1 MVNVRIENLT
11 KRFEDVVAVN
21 NLNLIIRDKE
31 FMCLLGPSG
40 CGKTT
45 TLRCIAG
52 LETPTSGEIYFDD
65 ERVTHLPP
73 KDRDVAYVFQFYVIY
88 PGLSTFDQIALP
100 LKVRK
105 YPKEEIRRRVKEVA
119 ELLKIEHVLNKPISQ
134 LTVDERQRIEL
145 ARALIRQPKVYL
157 LDEPLTNLDAGL
169 RAYMRAEI
177 KNLFRKVA
185 ATTIYVTHDQ
195 IEAMSMADRI
205 AVMNFGVLQQVG
217 TPDELYNKPK
227 NLFVA
232 GFIGSP
238 AMNMIDCTFIE
249 ENDKAYLDAGEF
261 KLEIP
266 NSIAEVIKRQTGSK
280 ELILGVRPE
289 DIFVLARPQKNTI
302 KAKVLMTET
311 IGHRIILH
319 MIIGKYISVKANILR
334 EGILPGQEVWITFNM
349 DKIHVF
355 NKADGLVII

>member
-1 MVNVRIENLT
+1 MVSVRLENLT
-11 KRFEDVVAVN
+11 KKFEDVVAVN
-21 NLNLIIRDKE
+21 NLNLTIRDKE
-31 FMCLLGPSG
+31 FMCFLGPSG

-45 TLRCIAG
+45 TMRCIAG
-52 LETPTSGEIYFDD
+52 LETPTSGDIYFDE

-88 PGLSTFDQIALP
+88 PGLNTFDQIAFP
-100 LKVRK
+100 LKVRG
-105 YPKEEIRRRVKEVA
+105 YPKEEIRKRVKEVT
-119 ELLKIEHVLNKPISQ
+119 ELLRMEHVLDKPISQ

-177 KNLFRKVA
+177 KNLFRKVS

-238 AMNMIDCTFIE
+238 AMNMIECTLIE
-249 ENDKAYLDAGEF
+249 EDDKAYLDAGEF
-261 KLEIP
+261 KYEISE
-266 NSIAEVIKRQTGSK
+266 SIVKAIKSQTSSR
-280 ELILGVRPE
+280 ELVLGIRPE
-289 DIFVLARPQKNTI
+289 DVMFSREPRENAI
-302 KAKVLMTET
+302 KAKVSINEP
-311 IGHRIILH
+311 IGHR
-319 MIIGKYISVKANILR
+319 MIVHATIGKYMTIKANILR
-334 EGILPGQEVWITFNM
+334 EAISPGQDVWIVLDEN
-349 DKIHVF
+349 KIHIF
-355 NKADGLVII
+355 DKTNGLAII